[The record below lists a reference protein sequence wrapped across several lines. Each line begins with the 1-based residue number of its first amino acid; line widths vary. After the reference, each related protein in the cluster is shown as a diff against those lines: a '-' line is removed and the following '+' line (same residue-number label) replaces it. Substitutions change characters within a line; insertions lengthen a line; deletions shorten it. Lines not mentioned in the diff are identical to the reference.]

1 MLIKIIR
8 GTYGLNSGGNIK
20 PKTCND
26 LPFHVESAEA
36 KRLERL
42 GIAEIVGASAVTLA
56 KGAEDEMGALSETP
70 SSVPADD
77 DDKDYGVESTLEERD
92 VPEYSEGSTNAELQA
107 IAKEY
112 GVELPQ
118 RANKAQILEA
128 LDDFFGGAPL
138 ISAKEPE

>member
-20 PKTCND
+20 PKTCGD
-26 LPFHVESAEA
+26 LPFHVEPDEA
-36 KRLERL
+36 KRLVRL
-42 GIAEIVGASAVTLA
+42 GVAEIIGEGAAVPA
-56 KGAEDEMGALSETP
+56 NGMEGERETP

-77 DDKDYGVESTLEERD
+77 NGKGYEGESVIEERD
-92 VPEYSEGSTNAELQA
+92 VPKYNKDSTNAELQA

-118 RANKAQILEA
+118 RANKSQILEA
-128 LDDFFGGAPL
+128 LDDFFGGTPI

>member
-20 PKTCND
+20 PKTCGD
-26 LPFHVESAEA
+26 LPFYVDPAEA
-36 KRLERL
+36 KRLVRL
-42 GIAEIVGASAVTLA
+42 GVAEIVGAGAVALT
-56 KGAEDEMGALSETP
+56 KDTGDETET
-70 SSVPADD
+70 SSDVPTDND
-77 DDKDYGVESTLEERD
+77 GDGYEVESVVEDRD
-92 VPEYSEGSTNAELQA
+92 VPEYSEDSTNAELQA

-112 GVELPQ
+112 GVELPP

-128 LDDFFGGAPL
+128 LDDFFGGTPI